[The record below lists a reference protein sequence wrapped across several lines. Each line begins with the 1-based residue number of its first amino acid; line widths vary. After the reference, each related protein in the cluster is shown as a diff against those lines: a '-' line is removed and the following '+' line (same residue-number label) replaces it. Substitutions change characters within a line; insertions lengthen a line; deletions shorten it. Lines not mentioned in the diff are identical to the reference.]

1 MGHKIYDAVAL
12 GEYLIDFVPDGV
24 SASGEPLLERNPGG
38 APVNVLA
45 ALAKLG
51 NKTAFIGKVG
61 QDPFG
66 KYLRDVLIRQ
76 GIADE
81 GLVLSRDAHTTMAF
95 VHLDE
100 RGERSFHFVRQPGA
114 DALLTKVEVRPE
126 LTRGTRLFHFGS
138 ISLTSESSRQATL
151 HAVEEARQA
160 GAIISYDP
168 NWRPTLWETNELG
181 LIWMK
186 SGLEQAHIVKVSDEE
201 LALLTGRP
209 DADTPDLAA
218 GAEELVLRYGLD
230 VLLVTRGAAGT
241 YYRTA
246 RYAGEVAASRVVT
259 VDATGAGDAFMGA
272 FLHRVLGSETKPAD
286 WSELELRSAVAFA
299 NAGGALATTRKGA
312 IHSLGTL
319 EEIEELL
326 CRTR

>member
-1 MGHKIYDAVAL
+1 MENKIYDAVAL

-66 KYLRDVLIRQ
+66 EYLRDVLIRQ
-76 GIADE
+76 GIADK

-100 RGERSFHFVRQPGA
+100 LGERSFHFARQPGA
-114 DALLTKVEVRPE
+114 DALLTEAEVRLD
-126 LTRGTRLFHFGS
+126 LTSGTRLFHFGS
-138 ISLTSESSRQATL
+138 ISLTSEPSRQATL
-151 HAVEEARQA
+151 HAVEAARQA

-168 NWRPTLWETNELG
+168 NWRPSLWDTEELG
-181 LIWMK
+181 LVWMK
-186 SGLEQAHIVKVSDEE
+186 SGLEQAHIVKVSEEE
-201 LALLTGRP
+201 LALLTGQS
-209 DADTPDLAA
+209 DVGMPDLVA
-218 GAEELVLRYGLD
+218 GAEELVLSYGLD

-246 RYAGEVAASRVVT
+246 RYAGEVAASRVVP
-259 VDATGAGDAFMGA
+259 VDTTGAGDAFMGA
-272 FLHRVLGSETKPAD
+272 FLHRVLGSQTKPAD
-286 WSELELRSAVAFA
+286 WSEEELHRTVAFA

-319 EEIEELL
+319 EEIQELL
-326 CRTR
+326 RGTR

>member
-1 MGHKIYDAVAL
+1 MGRKIYDAVAL

-24 SASGEPLLERNPGG
+24 SAAGEPLLERNPGG

-66 KYLRDVLIRQ
+66 EYLRDVLIQQ

-100 RGERSFHFVRQPGA
+100 QGERSFHFARQPGA
-114 DALLTKVEVRPE
+114 DELLTEAEVRPE
-126 LTRGTRLFHFGS
+126 LTGGTRLFHFGS
-138 ISLTSESSRQATL
+138 ISLTSEPSRQATL
-151 HAVEEARQA
+151 YAVEAARQA

-168 NWRPTLWETNELG
+168 NWRPSLWETEELG
-181 LIWMK
+181 LVWMK
-186 SGLEQAHIVKVSDEE
+186 SGLEKAHIVKVSEEE
-201 LALLTGRP
+201 LALLTGQP
-209 DADTPDLAA
+209 DASTPDLAF
-218 GAEELVLRYGLD
+218 GAEELILRYGLD

-246 RYAGEVAASRVVT
+246 RYAGEVAASRVVP
-259 VDATGAGDAFMGA
+259 VDTTGAGDAFMGA
-272 FLHRVLGSETKPAD
+272 FLHCVLGSETKAAD
-286 WSELELRSAVAFA
+286 WSEEELRRAVAFA

-319 EEIEELL
+319 GEIEELL
-326 CRTR
+326 RGTR

>member
-1 MGHKIYDAVAL
+1 MGRKIYDAVAL

-66 KYLRDVLIRQ
+66 GYLRDVLIRQ

-100 RGERSFHFVRQPGA
+100 LGERSFHFARQPGA
-114 DALLTKVEVRPE
+114 DALLTETEVRLE
-126 LTRGTRLFHFGS
+126 LTSGTRLFHFGS
-138 ISLTSESSRQATL
+138 ISLTSEPSRQATL
-151 HAVEEARQA
+151 HAVEAARQA

-168 NWRPTLWETNELG
+168 NWRPSLWETEELG
-181 LIWMK
+181 LVWMK
-186 SGLEQAHIVKVSDEE
+186 SGLEQAHIVKVSEEE
-201 LALLTGRP
+201 LALLTGQP
-209 DADTPDLAA
+209 DAGMPDLAA
-218 GAEELVLRYGLD
+218 GAEELVLCYGLD
-230 VLLVTRGAAGT
+230 VLLVTRGATGT

-246 RYAGEVAASRVVT
+246 RYAGEVAANCVVP
-259 VDATGAGDAFMGA
+259 VDTTGAGDAFMGA
-272 FLHRVLGSETKPAD
+272 FLHCVLGSETKAAD
-286 WSELELRSAVAFA
+286 WSEEELQRAVAFA

-319 EEIEELL
+319 EEIQELL
-326 CRTR
+326 SGTR

>member
-12 GEYLIDFVPDGV
+12 GEYLIDFVPDGL

-66 KYLRDVLIRQ
+66 EYLRDVLIRQ

-100 RGERSFHFVRQPGA
+100 RGERSFHFARQPGA
-114 DALLTKVEVRPE
+114 DALLTKAEVRPE
-126 LTRGTRLFHFGS
+126 LTSGTRLFHFGS
-138 ISLTSESSRQATL
+138 ISLTSEPSRQATL
-151 HAVEEARQA
+151 HAVEAARQA
-160 GAIISYDP
+160 GAIVSYDP
-168 NWRPTLWETNELG
+168 NWRPSLWETDELG
-181 LIWMK
+181 LVWMK

-201 LALLTGRP
+201 LALLTGQP
-209 DADTPDLAA
+209 DAGTPELAA
-218 GAEELVLRYGLD
+218 GAEALVLRYGLD

-246 RYAGEVAASRVVT
+246 RYAGEVAASRVVP
-259 VDATGAGDAFMGA
+259 VDTTGAGDAFMGA

-286 WSELELRSAVAFA
+286 WSEEELRSAVAFA

-319 EEIEELL
+319 EEIEALL
-326 CRTR
+326 CGTR

>member
-12 GEYLIDFVPDGV
+12 GEYLIDFVPEGV
-24 SASGEPLLERNPGG
+24 SVSGEPLLERNPGG

-66 KYLRDVLIRQ
+66 EYLRDVLIRQ

-100 RGERSFHFVRQPGA
+100 RGERSFHFARQPGA
-114 DALLTKVEVRPE
+114 DALLTEAEVRPE

-138 ISLTSESSRQATL
+138 ISLTSEPSRHATI
-151 HAVEEARQA
+151 HAVEAARQA

-168 NWRPTLWETNELG
+168 NWRPSLWETEELG
-181 LIWMK
+181 LVWMK

-201 LALLTGRP
+201 LALLTGLP
-209 DADTPDLAA
+209 DAAHWILLPEPKSLSFATGWTYCLSR
-218 GAEELVLRYGLD
+218 EEQQGRIIGRRAMRRSGSQPCRSSRYDRGGRRFHGRVSALCARQRDEGGELERGGTAQNSRLRQRR
-230 VLLVTRGAAGT
+230 RGA
-241 YYRTA
+241 
-246 RYAGEVAASRVVT
+246 RYDS
-259 VDATGAGDAFMGA
+259 
-272 FLHRVLGSETKPAD
+272 
-286 WSELELRSAVAFA
+286 
-299 NAGGALATTRKGA
+299 
-312 IHSLGTL
+312 
-319 EEIEELL
+319 
-326 CRTR
+326 

>member
-12 GEYLIDFVPDGV
+12 GEYLIDFVPDGL

-38 APVNVLA
+38 APVNVMA

-76 GIADE
+76 GIADK

-100 RGERSFHFVRQPGA
+100 RGERSFHFARQPGA
-114 DALLTKVEVRPE
+114 DALLTEAEVRPE
-126 LTRGTRLFHFGS
+126 LTSGTRLFHFGS
-138 ISLTSESSRQATL
+138 ISLTSEPSRQATL
-151 HAVEEARQA
+151 HAVEAARQA

-168 NWRPTLWETNELG
+168 NWRPSLWETEELG
-181 LIWMK
+181 LVWMK

-201 LALLTGRP
+201 LALLTDQPG
-209 DADTPDLAA
+209 TPDLAA
-218 GAEELVLRYGLD
+218 GSEELVSRYGMD

-246 RYAGEVAASRVVT
+246 SYAGEVAANHVVP
-259 VDATGAGDAFMGA
+259 VDTTGAGDAFMGA
-272 FLHRVLGSETKPAD
+272 FLHRVLGSKSKPAN
-286 WSELELRSAVAFA
+286 WSEEELRSAVAFA

-319 EEIEELL
+319 AEIEALL
-326 CRTR
+326 GRTH

>member
-12 GEYLIDFVPDGV
+12 GEYLIDFVPEGV
-24 SASGEPLLERNPGG
+24 SVSGEPLLERNPGG

-66 KYLRDVLIRQ
+66 EYLRDVLIRQ

-100 RGERSFHFVRQPGA
+100 RGERSFHFARQPGA
-114 DALLTKVEVRPE
+114 DALLTEAEVRPE

-138 ISLTSESSRQATL
+138 ISLTSEPSRHATI
-151 HAVEEARQA
+151 HAVEAARQA

-168 NWRPTLWETNELG
+168 NWRPSLWETEELG
-181 LIWMK
+181 LVWMK

-201 LALLTGRP
+201 LALLTGLP
-209 DADTPDLAA
+209 DAGTLDIAA

-246 RYAGEVAASRVVT
+246 RYAGEVAANRVVP
-259 VDATGAGDAFMGA
+259 VDTTGAGDAFMGA
-272 FLHRVLGSETKPAD
+272 FLHCVLGSETKAAN
-286 WSELELRSAVAFA
+286 WSEEELHRTVAFA

-326 CRTR
+326 LGRR